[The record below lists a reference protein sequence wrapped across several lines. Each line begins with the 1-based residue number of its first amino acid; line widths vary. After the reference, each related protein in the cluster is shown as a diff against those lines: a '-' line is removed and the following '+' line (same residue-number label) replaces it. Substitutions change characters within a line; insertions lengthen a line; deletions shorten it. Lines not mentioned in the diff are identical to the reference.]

1 MRAEL
6 AEIRA
11 EQRDQWMDEARAEQV
26 RGIVRDVLADSSTR
40 TAYRDTDWSVGL
52 SSAPGGGVQ
61 INAADGAMSIKLTGL
76 VQTRF
81 VVSSA
86 YGADSAPPVDDNT
99 RWGFENKLVMYAL
112 SGHFL
117 DPTLTYLTAVAYT
130 SQTNRFITVPNEYR
144 VVY

>member
-1 MRAEL
+1 MADFAFQRELAAMRAEL

-76 VQTRF
+76 VQTGLPASNIPPNAVIIYQF
-81 VVSSA
+81 EVVEIRA
-86 YGADSAPPVDDNT
+86 
-99 RWGFENKLVMYAL
+99 KK
-112 SGHFL
+112 
-117 DPTLTYLTAVAYT
+117 
-130 SQTNRFITVPNEYR
+130 
-144 VVY
+144 